1 MNTNQIKSIKITD
14 YLYSKGIQ
22 TKQIKGTDY
31 WYISPIREEKT
42 PSFKVNN
49 DLNVWYDY
57 GTGEGGNIID
67 LIMKMYN
74 LNSVTE
80 VLSHFNNSNY
90 QQKIIPQNIP
100 QLHSN
105 SFSFDQQ
112 RESVSTGITILKVLP
127 LTNRALLEY
136 LINRRIDL
144 DIAKQHCKE
153 VYYSVGDK
161 RYFAIGFQN
170 ESGGYELRNK
180 YFKGCT
186 SKDISLYQ
194 PNQVNQLDKLKQ
206 SNSNNTE
213 ACLVFEGF
221 MDYLSY
227 LTLKKTNKPI
237 VDTVILNSVSNL
249 SKAISFIQSHPKV
262 YTYLDND
269 EAGRNT
275 TEFLSKTCY
284 ALVDKSV
291 KYAGYKDLNEY
302 LCNTQPKQNIQQAIK
317 INKSR
322 GVR

>member
-14 YLYSKGIQ
+14 YLYNKGIQ
-22 TKQIKGTDY
+22 PKQIKGADY
-31 WYISPIREEKT
+31 WYITPYREERT

-57 GTGEGGNIID
+57 GTGKGGNIID

-80 VLSHFNNSNY
+80 VLNHFNNNNY
-90 QQKIIPQNIP
+90 QQQIISQKQPD
-100 QLHSN
+100 

-112 RESVSTGITILKVLP
+112 RESASTGITILKVLP

-136 LINRRIDL
+136 LIDRRINL
-144 DIAKQHCKE
+144 DTAKKNCKE
-153 VYYSVGDK
+153 IYYSVGDK
-161 RYFAIGFQN
+161 RYFAIGFKN

-186 SKDISLYQ
+186 AKDISAFK
-194 PNQVNQLDKLKQ
+194 P
-206 SNSNNTE
+206 NSNNTE

-227 LTLKKTNKPI
+227 LTLKKTDKPI
-237 VDTVILNSVSNL
+237 VDTLILNSVSNL
-249 SKAISFIQSHPKV
+249 PKAIDFIQSHLKV

-269 EAGRNT
+269 EAGRNA
-275 TEFLSKTCY
+275 TELLNKTCY
-284 ALVDKSV
+284 ALIDKSV
-291 KYAGYKDLNEY
+291 KYADHKDLNEY
-302 LCNTQPKQNIQQAIK
+302 LCKTQPKQNIQQAMK
-317 INKSR
+317 INKSKGIR
-322 GVR
+322 

>member
-1 MNTNQIKSIKITD
+1 MNTNQIKNIKITD
-14 YLYSKGIQ
+14 YLYNKGIQ
-22 TKQIKGTDY
+22 PKQIKGSDY
-31 WYISPIREEKT
+31 LYMSPYREERT

-57 GTGEGGNIID
+57 GTGQGGNIID

-74 LNSVTE
+74 LNSVAE
-80 VLSHFNNSNY
+80 ALSHCNNSNY

-100 QLHSN
+100 QSYSD

-112 RESVSTGITILKVLP
+112 RESASTGITILKVLP

-136 LINRRIDL
+136 LIDRRINL
-144 DIAKQHCKE
+144 DIAKQNCKE

-186 SKDISLYQ
+186 SKDISLFK
-194 PNQVNQLDKLKQ
+194 PN
-206 SNSNNTE
+206 SSNTE

-221 MDYLSY
+221 VDYLSY
-227 LTLKKTNKPI
+227 LTLKKTDKPI
-237 VDTVILNSVSNL
+237 VDTLILNSVSNL
-249 SKAISFIQSHPKV
+249 SKAIGFIKSHPRV

-269 EAGRNT
+269 QAGKNA
-275 TEFLSKTCY
+275 TEFLNKTCHTIIDY
-284 ALVDKSV
+284 SV
-291 KYAGYKDLNEY
+291 KYEKYKDLNEY
-302 LCNTQPKQNIQQAIK
+302 LCNTQPKQDTQKTVK
-317 INKSR
+317 INKPKGLR
-322 GVR
+322 R

>member
-1 MNTNQIKSIKITD
+1 MNTNQIKNIKITD

-22 TKQIKGTDY
+22 PKQIKATDY
-31 WYISPIREEKT
+31 WYISPFREERT

-49 DLNVWYDY
+49 NSNVWYDY

-74 LNSVTE
+74 LSSITE
-80 VLSHFNNSNY
+80 VLNHFNRNENMPT
-90 QQKIIPQNIP
+90 PQP
-100 QLHSN
+100 HPD

-112 RESVSTGITILKVLP
+112 TEAGITILKVLP

-136 LINRRIDL
+136 LGERRINL
-144 DIAKQHCKE
+144 DIAKQNCNE
-153 VYYSVGDK
+153 IYYSVGDK

-186 SKDISLYQ
+186 SKDISIYQ
-194 PNQVNQLDKLKQ
+194 PKSPNQEEKK
-206 SNSNNTE
+206 NTE

-227 LTLKKTNKPI
+227 LTLKKIDKPI
-237 VDTVILNSVSNL
+237 IDTVILNSVSNL
-249 SKAISFIQSHPKV
+249 SKVIDFIKSHPKV

-269 EAGRNT
+269 EAGKKAS
-275 TEFLSKTCY
+275 EFLNKTCY
-284 ALVDKSV
+284 AVIDKSV
-291 KYAGYKDLNEY
+291 KYTDHKDLNEY
-302 LCNTQPKQNIQQAIK
+302 LCNTRPKQNIQQAMK
-317 INKSR
+317 INKSKGFR
-322 GVR
+322 R